1 MIAKKLLPAFV
12 LLVIA
17 CSCADEYEKLNRHAA
32 KEYLIPVRPA
42 SEGRNPCWNKF
53 AKKFMYAPAP
63 VSQKRILS
71 LIKNNPTATI
81 PELGKLSGFSSS
93 RVSKIIPELKNIGL
107 IERMGSNKSGY
118 WKII

>member
-17 CSCADEYEKLNRHAA
+17 CSCADEYEKLNRQAA

-53 AKKFMYAPAP
+53 AKKFMYAPAFDVPDPSDAVSFRFTVSSDTGSWSFTDSRPDASLAP
-63 VSQKRILS
+63 VWNSIPPGPVNLCVEAR
-71 LIKNNPTATI
+71 LI
-81 PELGKLSGFSSS
+81 
-93 RVSKIIPELKNIGL
+93 
-107 IERMGSNKSGY
+107 
-118 WKII
+118 